1 LEGLK
6 EWCDRGNDPF
16 KFELQKSYSVEDK
29 TISTFG
35 DVINLFKQE
44 IQIRNENDILESI
57 FIDIEE
63 RLDDKFD
70 GIFEIETIKL
80 KGKSFYTDVENLKNV
95 LDRVFSEIEKRKKFN
110 KIEVEMREYDD
121 YNYMDLTITQIGSS
135 ANRTKEE
142 MEKISNGGDMAEIK
156 RSLRNLCDWS
166 VEMSHDDKS
175 YRIDYLGKIDSDT
188 EIETRGFTHRFRFYR

>member
-1 LEGLK
+1 MHDFFSSSLFSLYHISSNRYIANSVKKVLGVDTSEAMLSKLK
-6 EWCDRGNDPF
+6 EKNTP
-16 KFELQKSYSVEDK
+16 ELSIETCNK
-29 TISTFG
+29 
-35 DVINLFKQE
+35 
-44 IQIRNENDILESI
+44 DIVTNP
-57 FIDIEE
+57 
-63 RLDDKFD
+63 LDDKFD

-110 KIEVEMREYDD
+110 KIEVEMIEYDD